1 VSKIDPNTL
10 NVREV
15 VRYPYN
21 DVFSLSTG
29 AIQVGKEIWVE
40 SVRGD
45 KIARF
50 PAP

>member
-1 VSKIDPNTL
+1 VTKIDPNTL
-10 NVREV
+10 KVRDI

-21 DVFSLSTG
+21 DVFNFSTG
-29 AIQVGKEIWVE
+29 AIQVGREIWVG